1 MVVSEGLMKCWLLLN
16 SDFLQK
22 ICRFNSEA
30 EVKKT
35 NWKQFAVIKNWKR
48 CLHDSLFASYVYLL
62 PPSMPSNLY
71 FDCFCLFGPSAS
83 QYVNI
88 SASPSPCVSFHD
100 ISVLQFPT
108 SARFSQVVKTHLCT
122 GVLLLPLME
131 FWKLVP
137 THLDRIHFQ
146 TRTSEADRIH
156 QSLDVFVCENVKVH
170 VEIKMQKEGLPR
182 HERHPSTS
190 IASRHHP
197 QNHEIL
203 HFIKK
208 SVCACVCALL

>member
-1 MVVSEGLMKCWLLLN
+1 MVVSEGLMKCWLL
-16 SDFLQK
+16 
-22 ICRFNSEA
+22 FNSYFLKQQKLCRLNREV

-35 NWKQFAVIKNWKR
+35 NWKQIAVIKKWKR

-88 SASPSPCVSFHD
+88 SASASPCVSFHD

-108 SARFSQVVKTHLCT
+108 SALFPQVVKTHLYT

-131 FWKLVP
+131 FWNPSQTDLFQRIW
-137 THLDRIHFQ
+137 TGFILRLGHLKQI
-146 TRTSEADRIH
+146 
-156 QSLDVFVCENVKVH
+156 VC
-170 VEIKMQKEGLPR
+170 I
-182 HERHPSTS
+182 
-190 IASRHHP
+190 SRWMF
-197 QNHEIL
+197 L
-203 HFIKK
+203 
-208 SVCACVCALL
+208 CVRMSKCT